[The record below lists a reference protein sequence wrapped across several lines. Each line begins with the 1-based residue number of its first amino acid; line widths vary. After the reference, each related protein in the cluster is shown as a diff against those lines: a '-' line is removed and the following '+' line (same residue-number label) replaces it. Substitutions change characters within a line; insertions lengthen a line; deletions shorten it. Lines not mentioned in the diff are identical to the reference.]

1 MLTTAPIPKL
11 IGKLA
16 VPSIIS
22 MLISAIYNMADA
34 MFVGRISTQA
44 TAAVGIVFS
53 YMALVQA
60 VGFFFGHGS
69 ANYIS
74 RALGAKDSEGAKKI
88 ASVGFFTTILVGV
101 MFTVLGLVFMT
112 PLLRFLGTTP
122 SIMEDTRS
130 YFFFVLLATPFIAGS
145 FVLNN
150 QMRMQGAAALGTIG
164 MASGAVLNIIL
175 DPIFIFGLNMGVMG
189 ASLSTC
195 ISQVLGFCILMA
207 MTRREEII
215 SIRIRNFRP
224 SFSRYMEIA
233 RGGLPSL
240 GRQGLASI
248 AATVLNNYAGL
259 YGEAAI
265 AAFAVVNRI
274 VMLGNSCILGLG
286 QAFQPVCGFN
296 YGARRYDR
304 VKEAFHYTRRIMTI
318 WATIFAV
325 VVFIWAPQIVT
336 WFRPGDPQ
344 VTEIGGNALRAQALV
359 FPLMGVVVMASMI
372 LQNLRKTGPATL
384 IAVARQGMFL
394 IPALLIGVALGGLT
408 GLIVAQPVADVCS
421 FALAVPLTSHIL
433 SELDAKQS
441 AEQSAA
447 LNVSQAATSAPQQ
460 IHPNNHLTHVA

>member
-22 MLISAIYNMADA
+22 MLITAIYNMADA

-74 RALGAKDSEGAKKI
+74 RALGAKDSQGAQKI
-88 ASVGFFTTILVGV
+88 AAVGFFTTVLLGV
-101 MFTVLGLVFMT
+101 AFTILGLVFMT
-112 PLLRFLGTTP
+112 PLLRFFGATAA
-122 SIMEDTRS
+122 IMEDTKS

-164 MASGAVLNIIL
+164 MASGAILNIIL
-175 DPIFIFGLNMGVMG
+175 DPVFIFGLDMGVMG

-195 ISQVLGFCILMA
+195 ISQVLGFCILVV
-207 MTRREEII
+207 MTRREEIV

-224 SFSRYMEIA
+224 TLERYLDIA

-248 AATVLNNYAGL
+248 AATVLNNCAGL

-304 VKEAFHYTRRIMTI
+304 VKEAFHYTRKVMTI
-318 WATIFAV
+318 WATIFAI
-325 VVFIWAPQIVT
+325 VVFLFAPQIVT

-344 VTEIGGNALRAQALV
+344 VTEIGGSALRSQALV

-384 IAVARQGMFL
+384 IAIARQGMFL
-394 IPALLIGVALGGLT
+394 IPALLIGVALGGLM
-408 GLIVAQPVADVCS
+408 GLIVAQPIADLAS
-421 FALAVPLTSHIL
+421 FALAVPLTAHIL
-433 SELDAKQS
+433 DELDAQQN
-441 AEQSAA
+441 AEPSSMQRMPE
-447 LNVSQAATSAPQQ
+447 ATATTPE
-460 IHPNNHLTHVA
+460 HVRPNNLTHAA